1 MTDWEKGNIVTV
13 TKMRDCTCYPPL
25 REGAGRVSYSGC
37 REVLKIMLYLQLFYT
52 FFKIGLF
59 GFGGGYAML
68 SLIQGEVVTRYGWL
82 TPQEFT
88 DIVAVSQMTPGP
100 IGINSA
106 TYVGFTATGSVWGS
120 IVATTAVV
128 LPSFILMLTIS
139 RFFLK
144 YQKHPLVEAVFKGLR
159 PAVVGLLASAALVLM
174 NEENFGSPSDDLRS
188 FLISCALFAA
198 AFIGTRFYK
207 LNPIGMII
215 ACGVAGWLLY

>member
-1 MTDWEKGNIVTV
+1 
-13 TKMRDCTCYPPL
+13 
-25 REGAGRVSYSGC
+25 
-37 REVLKIMLYLQLFYT
+37 MLYLLLFYT

-68 SLIQGEVVTRYGWL
+68 SMIQGEVVTRYHWL

-120 IVATTAVV
+120 AIATSAVV

-139 RFFLK
+139 KFFLK
-144 YQKHPLVEAVFKGLR
+144 YQKHPVVEAIFSGLR

-174 NEENFGSPSDDLRS
+174 NEENFSSPTEDIYS
-188 FLISCALFAA
+188 FLISCLLFVI
-198 AFIGTRFYK
+198 AFVGTKKYK

-215 ACGVAGWLLY
+215 ACGVAGLLLY